1 MLTIAKLFGKSPFA
15 PLQTHMNK
23 VASCIEQLPKLF
35 KAVEK
40 KDGKAIIRINKLIS
54 KLEHEADLTK
64 NDIRNHLPKSIFL
77 PINRWD
83 LLEILSLQDS
93 FADKAEDI
101 GILLSLKDLEN
112 FEDFKDDFT
121 TFYEKNIEAFS
132 VARGI
137 TREMTA
143 LLETSFGGMEAEK
156 VKGMIEQVAYLEYEV
171 DRMGYNLLKKLYDTS
186 EEMQYSSFH
195 LWLTVLKEI
204 GAISDLSENLGNRIR
219 MMLELK

>member
-1 MLTIAKLFGKSPFA
+1 MITIAKLFGKSPFA

-23 VASCIEQLPKLF
+23 VASCIEQLPSLF
-35 KAVEK
+35 EAVEK
-40 KDGKAIIRINKLIS
+40 KDQNAIIEINNRIS

-77 PINRWD
+77 PIDRGS
-83 LLEILSLQDS
+83 LLNLLSLQDS

-112 FEDFKDDFT
+112 FKDFKDDFT
-121 TFYEKNIEAFS
+121 AFYKKNIEAFS
-132 VARGI
+132 VARDI
-137 TREMTA
+137 TREMTC

-171 DRMGYNLLKKLYDTS
+171 DQMGYNLLKKLYDTS
-186 EEMQYSSFH
+186 EKMHYSTFN

-204 GAISDLSENLGNRIR
+204 GAISDLAENLGNRIR